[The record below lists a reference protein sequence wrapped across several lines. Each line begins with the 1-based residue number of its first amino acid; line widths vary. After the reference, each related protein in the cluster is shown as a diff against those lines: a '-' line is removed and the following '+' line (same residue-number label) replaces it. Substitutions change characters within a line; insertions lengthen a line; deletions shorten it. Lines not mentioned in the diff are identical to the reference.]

1 MLSLLASRLRP
12 AFAPLAHAAPPALGR
27 LDRHDRA
34 PSSRV
39 PLARLARTCLLSSTP
54 VRLAS
59 ALDLDSPPRSSS
71 SSCSSPG
78 RAGKIPFLQRE
89 SKTAKVIEYD
99 PLARVR
105 DALGKQVPTTFPKIL
120 DHRLVDLLAGRKS
133 NGLDP
138 VFSSAYHPEVLEFLG
153 DRIWDVVV
161 SQTLVLLAARG
172 KGSKILGTIGG
183 KSGHL
188 LSNAHGAVLAKEF
201 KLVHWSGRSCCGG
214 KGSCSNDAAADAWEA
229 HLCALFLANGRQ
241 AVLDFLVP
249 LVKRDFLSVKRFVPK
264 RAVSPVVAPAKVQTA
279 MIVAVQPS
287 LALVKAVSAA
297 DADRRSPPVVASPA
311 ARVAPPPSA
320 PVAQAPS
327 ALVVDPSV
335 VLDSW
340 QSAFAA
346 AETSTDHPPLR
357 KAPKGSLTKKPLV
370 YRSHKLAIEN
380 VLADLKERGV
390 EFRMVKVTPTRY
402 QLYVAKGFTF
412 VTKGA
417 LPESDRVGLFVS
429 KLVKAGLVKISKK
442 PTKALAK
449 VGSPAAPPSSK
460 GS

>member
-34 PSSRV
+34 PNSRV
-39 PLARLARTCLLSSTP
+39 PLARLARTRLLSSTP

-105 DALGKQVPTTFPKIL
+105 SALGKKVPTAFPKIL

-172 KGSKILGTIGG
+172 KGSKILGTIGA

-229 HLCALFLANGRQ
+229 HLGALFLANGRQ

-249 LVKRDFLSVKRFVPK
+249 LVKRDFLKPVAPK

-297 DADRRSPPVVASPA
+297 DVDRPSPPVVASPA
-311 ARVAPPPSA
+311 ARVAQPPSA

-370 YRSHKLAIEN
+370 YRSHKLAIQN
-380 VLADLKERGV
+380 VLADLKERGADHRV
-390 EFRMVKVTPTRY
+390 VKVTPNRY
-402 QLYVAKGFTF
+402 RLHVAKDIAL
-412 VTKGA
+412 VAKGA

-442 PTKALAK
+442 PTKALPK
-449 VGSPAAPPSSK
+449 VGAPAAPPSSK
-460 GS
+460 GL